1 MPNPSAP
8 RHNGKQ
14 QAPEV
19 RKHNFEEVAEIFTKE
34 EALAE
39 AERCLNCKNPQC
51 QANCPVGVQI
61 PAFIALLKDGKVRG
75 RQQNYGNQPL
85 ARYLR
90 PRLPARKTL

>member
-39 AERCLNCKNPQC
+39 AASARKKN
-51 QANCPVGVQI
+51 I
-61 PAFIALLKDGKVRG
+61 VRG
-75 RQQNYGNQPL
+75 TVY
-85 ARYLR
+85 
-90 PRLPARKTL
+90 